1 MNTKNEKYSFH
12 KEILKKNIHMAYRTN
27 CNLISVCCGDSDFV
41 TDCIKSCGIKIYY
54 LGSNAETAEFS
65 EDQLLMHKEDT
76 DNNGRKKAIF
86 IEHSKRNYDLFY
98 NFAQNFI
105 EKIQNPLLKV
115 ITVFKEKEIDEDLL
129 NTFFDDHHYVIYS
142 NQREKLEND
151 NFTDLL
157 TTRSGMERIKIIHP
171 ALFLAIS
178 YIIENIYEDITLEK
192 VSKASYVSSS
202 HLSYLFRTKLNT
214 KFKSILF
221 TLKVIEAREIIRST
235 PNKNF
240 TEIALDLGFY
250 DLSHFGKVFKKYE
263 GMSIGEFRKNV
274 IDEGCEI
281 NITLA
286 N

>member
-1 MNTKNEKYSFH
+1 MNTKKENYSFH

-27 CNLISVCCGDSDFV
+27 CNLVSVCCGDSEFV

-54 LGSNAETAEFS
+54 LGSSAGVSEFS
-65 EDQLLMHKEDT
+65 EEQLLMHKEDVE
-76 DNNGRKKAIF
+76 NNGREKAIF
-86 IEHSKRNYDLFY
+86 IEHSKRNDALFY
-98 NFAQNFI
+98 NLAQRFI
-105 EKIQNPLLKV
+105 EKVQNPLLKI
-115 ITVFKEKEIDEDLL
+115 ITVFKEKEIDEELL

-142 NQREKLEND
+142 NQKEKLEND
-151 NFTDLL
+151 SFTELL
-157 TTRSGMERIKIIHP
+157 TTKSGMERIKIIHP
-171 ALFLAIS
+171 ALFLAIN
-178 YIIENIYEDITLEK
+178 YIIKHIYEDVTLEQ

-221 TLKVIEAREIIRST
+221 TLKVMEARNIIRST
-235 PNKNF
+235 PNKNL

-274 IDEGCEI
+274 IEEGCK
-281 NITLA
+281 N
-286 N
+286 